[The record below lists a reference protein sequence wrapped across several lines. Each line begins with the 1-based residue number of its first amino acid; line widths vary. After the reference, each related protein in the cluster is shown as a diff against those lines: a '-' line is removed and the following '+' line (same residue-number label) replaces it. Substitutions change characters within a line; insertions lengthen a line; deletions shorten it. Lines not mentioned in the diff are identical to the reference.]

1 MLANRAS
8 IRVAHTGLV
17 SRFPAPSAFSS
28 CRVQASMASSTLPA
42 ELSPVIE
49 ALQAI
54 VPPLSSSRHKGQAG
68 IGFLSFTFWPLIS
81 SVWFSSLIAS
91 IYKFQSDLSS
101 SHQFSC
107 HILSLFFLW
116 EKQIICLLLQTAVF
130 AKFLSSSYYQL
141 FAFTKANVV

>member
-8 IRVAHTGLV
+8 IRLAHTGLV
-17 SRFPAPSAFSS
+17 SRFPATSASSASS

-68 IGFLSFTFWPLIS
+68 MGFLSFTSLFLKFWPFLS
-81 SVWFSSLIAS
+81 SVWFSSFLAS
-91 IYKFQSDLSS
+91 INKISVWSFFFSSVFLS
-101 SHQFSC
+101 
-107 HILSLFFLW
+107 IWSLFFLW
-116 EKQIICLLLQTAVF
+116 EKQIICLLLQTAFF
-130 AKFLSSSYYQL
+130 AKFFSSSS
-141 FAFTKANVV
+141 